1 MENPNIDPRV
11 APHALSFTSSI
22 DFFFCGFQ
30 CQSYDFKTIY
40 ETIIPLALVGCEMV
54 GGQ

>member
-22 DFFFCGFQ
+22 DFFFAVSSVSLTTLKLYMKQLFH
-30 CQSYDFKTIY
+30 SRLLD
-40 ETIIPLALVGCEMV
+40 VRW
-54 GGQ
+54 